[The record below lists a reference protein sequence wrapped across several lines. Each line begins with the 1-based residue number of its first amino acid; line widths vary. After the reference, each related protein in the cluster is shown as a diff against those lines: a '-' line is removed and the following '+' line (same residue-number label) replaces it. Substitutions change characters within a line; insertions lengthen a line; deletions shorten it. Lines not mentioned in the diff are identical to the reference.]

1 VDATNATFY
10 YVGYAMEI
18 LFYNSI
24 LTSSQIQQV
33 EGYLARK
40 WGISIS
46 ATLPSPHPFRS
57 FPPATLPFSPRNIS
71 GCLLW
76 LDAADQSSMTL
87 SGSSVTQWRD
97 KSGRGFNVATSSGAT
112 APLYNSSTKELQ
124 FVSGNSNSFTIPQ
137 AFGDALVGT
146 TFSFFFIG
154 RRTVNTT
161 YVYFLSGATSG
172 GNQNLFIGF
181 LSNKMEIGEYGPY
194 ASADIPTFNSPDPM
208 RLYYYDIQ
216 SSTTANLIMNGN
228 ALSTTVSGNLFLTSF
243 AQPELGRRYG
253 GAVYHDFNLSE
264 MVVFSPALNTS
275 QRQQVEGYLAHKWGL
290 TPTYATNTP
299 LSIPGCQ
306 LWLDGADTSSMTLS
320 GSNVTQWSDK
330 SGNGYHALPNAGGSA
345 ITVGTLNNLPAIT
358 FPAAST
364 AAFLP
369 SSSLSVG
376 SGGYSVFFVANQTSF
391 ASGGTRIYAAS
402 GGGLQV
408 FINNSPSPPILS
420 VYTGSIMSSTFT
432 MISNVPFLYSYTI
445 SSGGS
450 GLWKNGVSAGTAG
463 GSTSSISNFYIG
475 NAHEPSSSFAFTGQM
490 GEFLIYNS
498 ALTTSQRQTIEGY
511 LARKWGLTVSG
522 QFLSTH
528 PFKSIPPA

>member
-1 VDATNATFY
+1 
-10 YVGYAMEI
+10 
-18 LFYNSI
+18 
-24 LTSSQIQQV
+24 
-33 EGYLARK
+33 
-40 WGISIS
+40 
-46 ATLPSPHPFRS
+46 
-57 FPPATLPFSPRNIS
+57 
-71 GCLLW
+71 
-76 LDAADQSSMTL
+76 LDGADTGSMTL
-87 SGSSVTQWRD
+87 SGSSVTQWMD

-228 ALSTTVSGNLFLTSF
+228 PLSTTVSGNLFLTSF

-264 MVVFSPALNTS
+264 MVVFSPALSTS

-290 TPTYATNTP
+290 NTTYGTNTP

-306 LWLDGADTSSMTLS
+306 LWLDGADSSSLVLS
-320 GSNVTQWSDK
+320 GSNVTQWNDK
-330 SGNGYHALPNAGGSA
+330 SGNGFNGTVVNASVANPIAPSYVINSINGLSAVTMSGTSYFTGSTNVNSTTLTAFFIGNCVFGTGGSSQQR
-345 ITVGTLNNLPAIT
+345 ILG
-358 FPAAST
+358 
-364 AAFLP
+364 
-369 SSSLSVG
+369 LSVPG
-376 SGGYSVFFVANQTSF
+376 SNDYSSTLRPIPLSVI
-391 ASGGTRIYAAS
+391 SGGTRLLAYRNANMAAATVVS
-402 GGGLQV
+402 GTNFIGCCLFDGTSNYMYKDGTLGTQV
-408 FINNSPSPPILS
+408 A
-420 VYTGSIMSSTFT
+420 SSGTFT
-432 MISNVPFLYSYTI
+432 TSIYGVGSDAGPQFM
-445 SSGGS
+445 GGVNS
-450 GLWKNGVSAGTAG
+450 LGTNCLVG
-463 GSTSSISNFYIG
+463 
-475 NAHEPSSSFAFTGQM
+475 
-490 GEFLIYNS
+490 
-498 ALTTSQRQTIEGY
+498 
-511 LARKWGLTVSG
+511 
-522 QFLSTH
+522 
-528 PFKSIPPA
+528 